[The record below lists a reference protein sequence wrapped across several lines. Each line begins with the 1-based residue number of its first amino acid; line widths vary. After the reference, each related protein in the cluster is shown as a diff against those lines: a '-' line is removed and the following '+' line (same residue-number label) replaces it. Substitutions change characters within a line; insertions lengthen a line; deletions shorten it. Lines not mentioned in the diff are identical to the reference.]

1 MASAPAGWY
10 PDPAGSRSARYWD
23 GQRWTEHLK
32 ASSSPTGTSAAGVSG
47 ATTVDLD
54 QLITSFAQQWQR
66 RQAARSRTSAPSPQS
81 SARGV
86 TTHSTL
92 VSRDTS
98 LTHSPRVSGP
108 APRRWTNL
116 ASWALIAA
124 VLVVGLVLLVALLAG
139 GPDADLADT
148 LGEMLG

>member
-32 ASSSPTGTSAAGVSG
+32 PNAPPARTSLAPGSG
-47 ATTVDLD
+47 AVTVDLD
-54 QLITSFAQQWQR
+54 QLITSFAGQWQHR
-66 RQAARSRTSAPSPQS
+66 KAARSRTSAPSPQS

-86 TTHSTL
+86 TTHATL

-108 APRRWTNL
+108 APRGWTNL

-124 VLVVGLVLLVALLAG
+124 VLVVGLVLLVAMLTA

>member
-23 GQRWTEHLK
+23 GQRWTQHLK
-32 ASSSPTGTSAAGVSG
+32 PSPPSAGPSAARASG
-47 ATTVDLD
+47 TMTVDVD

-66 RQAARSRTSAPSPQS
+66 RQAARSRTSPSS
-81 SARGV
+81 SMGPL

-116 ASWALIAA
+116 ASWALLAA
-124 VLVVGLVLLVALLAG
+124 VLVVGLVLLVALVTG